1 MNKFI
6 KKAISGLLMVPV
18 LALGVVALSPIVT
31 PASAQANPIK
41 SGIDAGKGTGTAD
54 KLLGE
59 GSVFTNVINI
69 LLIAIGLISV
79 VMIIIGGIRYAVSGG
94 ESGAVTSA
102 KNTILYAVVGL
113 VVAFLAY
120 ALVNWVLSGIS
131 GDAATS

>member
-6 KKAISGLLMVPV
+6 KKAITGLLMVPV

-31 PASAQANPIK
+31 PANAQIK
-41 SGIDAGKGTGTAD
+41 DGIGAARGEGTAD

-131 GDAATS
+131 GDTVTT

>member
-1 MNKFI
+1 MNKII
-6 KKAISGLLMVPV
+6 KKAISALLIIPV
-18 LALGVVALSPIVT
+18 LALSVVALSPLVA
-31 PASAQANPIK
+31 PANAQSPIQ
-41 SGIDAGKGTGTAD
+41 SGIDSAKGAGTAD

-120 ALVNWVLSGIS
+120 ALVNWVLSGIT
-131 GDAATS
+131 GDATTT

>member
-1 MNKFI
+1 MNKII
-6 KKAISGLLMVPV
+6 KKAITGLLMIPV
-18 LALGVVALSPIVT
+18 LALSVVALSPIVS
-31 PASAQANPIK
+31 PVGAQANPIK
-41 SGIDAGKGTGTAD
+41 DGVGAAKGAGTAD

-131 GDAATS
+131 GDTTTS

>member
-1 MNKFI
+1 MNKVI

-31 PASAQANPIK
+31 PANAQTNPIQT
-41 SGIDAGKGTGTAD
+41 GIDSAKGQGTPD

-120 ALVNWVLSGIS
+120 ALVNWVLTGIS
-131 GDAATS
+131 GNAA